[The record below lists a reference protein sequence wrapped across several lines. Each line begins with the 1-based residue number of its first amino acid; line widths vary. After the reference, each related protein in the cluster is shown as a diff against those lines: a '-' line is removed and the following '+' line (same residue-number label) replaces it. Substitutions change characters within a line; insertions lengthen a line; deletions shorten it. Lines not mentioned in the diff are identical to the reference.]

1 VLSKLFEGLY
11 LKIFVNIVVYR
22 SKSVVSVEA
31 YNKDKVLDSI
41 EESFDT
47 TTLNTKMYNFIKSYT
62 DDSPFHYLSVLDTSI
77 SQGAAPTCKS
87 KDISL
92 FFDSGSSKQLCYA
105 DRWTYYTSNPDLHL
119 LKKEYSS
126 LGIDFVFSPFVILA
140 KFFKDKIDT
149 HMSMYI
155 LVEDSFLS
163 LAVFD
168 HSELLFAE
176 HLDMEQ
182 NKDSDDLLMDDSSM
196 QNLEFEEESSVN
208 LDEIDV
214 EDDIGELDDFGD
226 IEDLDDFEDIDEF
239 SEIKEEE
246 EDFIEEEDEEYQ
258 TKDTEGFNE
267 DYKRFSLIKNSL
279 NHFYKD
285 DKYKSKFVESVY
297 IADGVGISSD
307 LKKYLEEEMFLSVFV
322 RRIDL
327 CAEVCEL
334 AKAELK

>member
-1 VLSKLFEGLY
+1 MLSKLFEGLY
-11 LKIFVNIVVYR
+11 LKIFVNIIVYH
-22 SKSVVSVEA
+22 SKSIVYIEVC
-31 YNKDKVLDSI
+31 NKDKVLDSM
-41 EESFDT
+41 EESFEST
-47 TTLNTKMYNFIKSYT
+47 GLNAKMYKFIKSYT
-62 DDSPFHYLSVLDTSI
+62 EESPFHYISVLDTSI

-87 KDISL
+87 NEISL
-92 FFDSGSSKQLCYA
+92 FFDSASSKQLCYA

-126 LGIDFVFSPFVILA
+126 LGVDFVFSPFVILA
-140 KFFKDKIDT
+140 KFFKDKIDS

-155 LVEDSFLS
+155 LVEDTFLS

-176 HLDMEQ
+176 HLDMEN
-182 NKDSDDLLMDDSSM
+182 NKDTDDLLMDDGSI
-196 QNLEFEEESSVN
+196 QNLEFELESSVN
-208 LDEIDV
+208 LDDIDAD
-214 EDDIGELDDFGD
+214 DDIGELDDFGD

-239 SEIKEEE
+239 SEIKEDEE
-246 EDFIEEEDEEYQ
+246 EFIEEDNEEY
-258 TKDTEGFNE
+258 TRNEAEGFNE
-267 DYKRFSLIKNSL
+267 DYQRFALIKSSL

-285 DKYKSKFVESVY
+285 DKYKSQFVESVY

-327 CAEVCEL
+327 SAEVCEL